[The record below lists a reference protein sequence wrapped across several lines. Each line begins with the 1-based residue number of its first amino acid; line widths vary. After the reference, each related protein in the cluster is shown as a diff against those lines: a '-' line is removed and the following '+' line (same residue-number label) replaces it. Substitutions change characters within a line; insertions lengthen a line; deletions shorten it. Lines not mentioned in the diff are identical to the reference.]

1 MLRNYLKVAIRSIRK
16 NKLYAGLNILGL
28 SVGLASFFIIY
39 LFIQNELAYDQFHEK
54 KDRVYRIV
62 KITERG
68 DATEKSSIIET
79 ALAPLV
85 AQLIPETENYS
96 RLNMR
101 TIFLPNRNGDSGT
114 WDEAK
119 GLGIDEGFF
128 EFFNLDLISGSKLSS
143 SNAQSGFLM
152 SESKA
157 LQYYGT
163 TDVLGEN
170 IKLGKDNLVL
180 IGVFKDF
187 KQTSSIKAEV
197 VFLTKKSKLYPPK
210 TGSFTSFNVQSFFL
224 LRQNTDVEVFNKKL
238 NELHLENTRYENST
252 VALQPFSEVH
262 FSLDVNG
269 PVPEK
274 TDAQYIL
281 IFSLIAFFI
290 LACAVFNYI
299 SLALSQSL
307 ERAKEIGVRKVI
319 GAKRTS
325 LYSQFIIESVIQV
338 LISFVVAIVLVELL
352 IPQLETLVERDLG
365 ISVFQAPEIIAKG
378 LLFSLFIALV
388 SAVYPAY
395 LSTRM
400 NVVNIFKQK
409 SGSGSSNRMIAFVA
423 VFQIIVF
430 IALTC
435 AAVTSNKQMHFMRN
449 EKLGF
454 DQDLQYVINDLSY
467 RSENAFK
474 NDVLGL
480 TGVKAASLARV
491 VPTKWAG
498 STGFKGVKGRFQT
511 FDIDEDYLE
520 TMGMTLLE
528 GRNFKP
534 EDIIDSATV
543 IMVNATAAKEIAP
556 NGSAVGKVL
565 PFGRDGG
572 MYSKGGDKR
581 IIGVVSDF
589 HYVSKKEIIEP
600 ALFHPIQYPGLLV
613 VKLSDLNLSGTIEA
627 LRDAFKKHNGGREI
641 NAYFLNDKVEAQYK
655 QENVMITMINTFM
668 AVAAI
673 VAFIG
678 LFGIAGYSV
687 KRRTKEVGIRK
698 VLGAGFMAI
707 QSTLNRASLAKL
719 ALAIAISIPLVVYWM
734 DSWLSDFAYRID
746 IPYGLISLSVIAA
759 AIILLLVASFHSVR
773 VFLINPVD
781 ILKDE

>member
-1 MLRNYLKVAIRSIRK
+1 MIRNYLKVALRNIKK

-54 KDRVYRIV
+54 KDRIYRIIDEDSTGELVTV
-62 KITERG
+62 KNGGMTS
-68 DATEKSSIIET
+68 AF
-79 ALAPLV
+79 APLV
-85 AQLIPETENYS
+85 ASGIPEVEAFSRVLFKRLRLRVGEEEPTELS
-96 RLNMR
+96 Q
-101 TIFLPNRNGDSGT
+101 
-114 WDEAK
+114 
-119 GLGIDEGFF
+119 GIAVD
-128 EFFNLDLISGSKLSS
+128 K
-143 SNAQSGFLM
+143 GFLEIFTLDFVRGDADSM
-152 SESKA
+152 LDAPVSILLNKSKA
-157 LQYYGT
+157 LEYFGDY
-163 TDVLGEN
+163 DVLGETISDGGN
-170 IKLGKDNLVL
+170 EYL
-180 IGVFKDF
+180 ISGVYADLPN
-187 KQTSSIKAEV
+187 TSSLKGDFIL
-197 VFLTKKSKLYPPK
+197 LTKDETAFRGHGSWGVNLYA
-210 TGSFTSFNVQSFFL
+210 QSYFL
-224 LRQNTDVEVFNKKL
+224 LKNGSQTNEVEKKINKVYTDNRGSL
-238 NELHLENTRYENST
+238 NGHNFSLE
-252 VALQPFSEVH
+252 ALSDVH
-262 FSLDVNG
+262 FSLDVSG
-269 PVPEK
+269 PVMQK
-274 TDAQYIL
+274 TDRQYVL
-281 IFSLIAFFI
+281 IFSLVAIFI
-290 LACAVFNYI
+290 LSCAVFNYI

-325 LYSQFIIESVIQV
+325 LYSQFITESVIQ
-338 LISFVVAIVLVELL
+338 IIMSFVAAILLVELL
-352 IPQLETLVERDLG
+352 IPQLELLVERDLG
-365 ISVFQAPEIIAKG
+365 IRVFQAPEIIAKG
-378 LLFSLFIALV
+378 FLFSLLIALV

-400 NVVNIFKQK
+400 KVVNIFKRK

-435 AAVTSNKQMHFMRN
+435 TAVTSNRQMHFMRN
-449 EKLGF
+449 ENLGF
-454 DQDLQYVINDLSY
+454 DQDLQYVINGLSY
-467 RSENAFK
+467 RSEKAFK
-474 NDVLGL
+474 NDVLGI
-480 TGVKAASLARV
+480 TGVESASLARV

-498 STGFKGVKGRFQT
+498 TTSFKGVKGRFQT

-528 GRNFKP
+528 GRNFKQ

-556 NGSAVGKVL
+556 DGSAVGKVL

-600 ALFHPIQYPGLLV
+600 ALFHPIQYPSLLV
-613 VKLSDLNLSGTIEA
+613 VKLSDINLSRTIEQIGGVY
-627 LRDAFKKHNGGREI
+627 KEHNAREI
-641 NAYFLNDKVEAQYK
+641 NAYFLDDEVEAQYK

-687 KRRTKEVGIRK
+687 KRRTKEVGIKK
-698 VLGAGFMAI
+698 VLGARFMAI
-707 QSTLNRASLAKL
+707 QSTLNRASLGKL
-719 ALAIAISIPLVVYWM
+719 ILAIVISIPLVVYWM
-734 DSWLSDFAYRID
+734 DNWLNDFAYRIE
-746 IPYGLISLSVIAA
+746 IPYLLIFSSVLAA
-759 AIILLLVASFHSVR
+759 AIVLLLVASFHSIK
-773 VFLINPVD
+773 VFLLTPIEV
-781 ILKDE
+781 LKDE

>member
-1 MLRNYLKVAIRSIRK
+1 MLKNYLKVALRNIKK

-62 KITERG
+62 QTSQSG
-68 DATEKSSIIET
+68 DVTEKSSIIET
-79 ALAPLV
+79 ALAPL
-85 AQLIPETENYS
+85 AKQNIPEIEAYS
-96 RLNMR
+96 RVIMR
-101 TIFLPNRNGDSGT
+101 TSYLPGKDGGEGA
-114 WDEAK
+114 WEQAK
-119 GLGIDEGFF
+119 GLEVDEGFF
-128 EFFNLDLISGSKLSS
+128 EFFDVELVTGTMLQD
-143 SNAQSGFLM
+143 SNTQKGFLM

-157 LQYYGT
+157 LQYYGA
-163 TDVLGEN
+163 TDVLGEI
-170 IKLGKDNLVL
+170 IKLGNDNLIL
-180 IGVFKDF
+180 SGIFKDF
-187 KQTSSIKAEV
+187 PQTSSIKAEV
-197 VFLTKKSKLYPPK
+197 IYLTKKSKLYPPK
-210 TGSFTSFNVQSFFL
+210 GAAYSSFSAQSFLLLRDNTDFISFN
-224 LRQNTDVEVFNKKL
+224 RKL
-238 NELHLENTRYENST
+238 NELHLENTFHENST

-262 FSLDVNG
+262 YSLDVNG

-290 LACAVFNYI
+290 LTCAVFNYI

-319 GAKRTS
+319 GAKRNS
-325 LYSQFIIESVIQV
+325 LYSQFITESVIQV
-338 LISFVVAIVLVELL
+338 LISFVAAIVLVELL

-365 ISVFQAPEIIAKG
+365 ISVFQAPEIMAKG

-400 NVVNIFKQK
+400 KVVNIFKRK

-498 STGFKGVKGRFQT
+498 STSFKGVKGRFQT

-534 EDIIDSATV
+534 EDIIDSASV

-556 NGSAVGKVL
+556 DGSAVGKVL

-613 VKLSDLNLSGTIEA
+613 VKLSDLNLSRTIEE
-627 LRDAFKKHNGGREI
+627 LDEVYKKHNGGREI
-641 NAYFLNDKVEAQYK
+641 NAYFLDDEVEAQYK

-687 KRRTKEVGIRK
+687 KRRTKEVGVRK

-707 QSTLNRASLAKL
+707 QSTLNRSSLSKL
-719 ALAIAISIPLVVYWM
+719 VLAILISIPLVVYWM
-734 DSWLSDFAYRID
+734 ESWLSDFAYRIE
-746 IPYGLISLSVIAA
+746 IPYLLIFLSVLAA
-759 AIILLLVASFHSVR
+759 AIVLLLVASFHSVK
-773 VFLINPVD
+773 VFLLNPVEV
-781 ILKDE
+781 LKDE